1 MTRIV
6 FVLKELVRS
15 IYRHPGTVVASM
27 VSTTLLI
34 LLFNLFW
41 VVVGTSER
49 FYKNLLSE
57 ISMDVFLAEELPE
70 ADIPELTA
78 SIDAVE
84 GVLAV
89 TYISKAMAREE
100 LLWQVG
106 TDLLIGYDSLNPLPR
121 SFSIVFEPDYLNL
134 SDIADIAAKITPLPG
149 VIEIN
154 YSRDWLENVEETK
167 SIILEIGLVLG
178 LIIFLSAIISSA
190 NNIRLMTRTRV
201 GGFQQMLLLGAGRMF
216 IGLPFFIEGFVIGGA
231 AAALSWVI
239 IFYGYQKITFTRFE
253 IVVPHMNEI
262 YLFCLATAVL
272 GGISGYLGVRKLL
285 K

>member
-6 FVLKELVRS
+6 FVLKELARS
-15 IYRHPGTVVASM
+15 IYRHPGTVAASL

-34 LLFNLFW
+34 LLFDLFW
-41 VVVGTSER
+41 VVVGTSEK
-49 FYKNLLSE
+49 FYRDLLSDL
-57 ISMDVFLAEELPE
+57 SMDVYLSEDLPE
-70 ADIPELTA
+70 EDIPKLTA
-78 SIDAVE
+78 SLEAVD
-84 GVLAV
+84 GVLTA
-89 TYISKAMAREE
+89 TYVSKEMARAE
-100 LLWQVG
+100 LAHQVG

-121 SFSIVFEPDYLNL
+121 SFMLVFEPDYLNL
-134 SDIADIAAKITPLPG
+134 SDLAAITTQIAPLPG
-149 VIEIN
+149 VIEVN
-154 YSRDWLENVEETK
+154 YSRDWLEKVEETK
-167 SIILEIGLVLG
+167 SIILEVGLVLG

-190 NNIRLMTRTRV
+190 NNIRLMTRARV

-216 IGLPFFIEGFVIGGA
+216 IGLPFLIEGFIIGGA

-239 IFYGYQKITFTRFE
+239 VFYGYHRITFTRFE
-253 IVVPHMNEI
+253 IVVPQMNEI